1 MRNQIENYQYFPGQG
16 AQEKIHLFVR
26 RHWVCFMPMGIICFM
41 IVLIPALVYIIAHEF
56 IPHMITGPWKDY
68 IILGISA
75 YILLMCLVFI
85 ISWLDYYYDI
95 LIITDE
101 RMVHIS
107 QNGLFNRH
115 ISELN
120 LLRVQNVS
128 TKIKGLL
135 PTFFDYGNLTVET
148 AGYTGLSD
156 EQATHVSDFSMENV
170 PHPNHLSKIIL
181 NLHDEMVT
189 RRQQSKGIPVAE
201 GEIQRVNDTNQQ
213 PPDEFPPSNPPQEQE
228 QPPPPPEPPSPSSQS
243 DFPQRN
249 LPDSSLQNPPP
260 SYHEPNQPT
269 SLGQIADEGELKEG
283 EIVDL

>member
-1 MRNQIENYQYFPGQG
+1 MENRELFPGQG
-16 AQEKIHLFVR
+16 PDEKIHLFVR
-26 RHWVCFMPMGIICFM
+26 RHWICFMPMALICF
-41 IVLIPALVYIIAHEF
+41 IIIIIPAFVYIVAHEF
-56 IPHMITGPWKDY
+56 IPQMITGPWKDY

-75 YILLMCLVFI
+75 YILLMSLVFI

-128 TKIKGLL
+128 TKIKGML
-135 PTFFDYGNLTVET
+135 PTFYDYGNLTVET
-148 AGYTGLSD
+148 AGYTGLTD
-156 EQATHVSDFSMENV
+156 EQASHVSDFSMEYV

-181 NLHDEMVT
+181 NLHDELVSK
-189 RRQQSKGIPVAE
+189 RQQSKGMPVGE
-201 GEIQRVNDTNQQ
+201 GEIQKVDDLSQQ
-213 PPDEFPPSNPPQEQE
+213 PPVEPPVNPPTENQ
-228 QPPPPPEPPSPSSQS
+228 EPPSPPPQS
-243 DFPQRN
+243 FPEA
-249 LPDSSLQNPPP
+249 PSAPPP
-260 SYHEPNQPT
+260 TDNQPQPPT